1 MGEIRTLIITRLGDV
16 VPVLFNDNEYM
27 RNQTMLYR
35 IELHQSTGE
44 TQNVFESDSLERI
57 KKLWEQEKSLAD
69 EYTEFDD
76 ELTLRK
82 STDGF
87 EDDNEMIDC
96 YIIPNSQRGV
106 DEMSFVVRYETEDH
120 DNEIKRFTTL
130 KEATICFNEQVAKA
144 KEDVEKYF
152 GVSPI
157 DWNNESTPFIAL
169 DSLDT
174 EGLGYGEITAWVP
187 IEIRD

>member
-1 MGEIRTLIITRLGDV
+1 
-16 VPVLFNDNEYM
+16 
-27 RNQTMLYR
+27 MLYR

-44 TQNVFESDSLERI
+44 TQNVFESDSLEKI

-87 EDDNEMIDC
+87 EDDNEMIDS

-106 DEMSFVVRYETEDH
+106 DEMSFVVRYEIEDH

-174 EGLGYGEITAWVP
+174 EGLGYGEITAWGP
-187 IEIRD
+187 MEISQ